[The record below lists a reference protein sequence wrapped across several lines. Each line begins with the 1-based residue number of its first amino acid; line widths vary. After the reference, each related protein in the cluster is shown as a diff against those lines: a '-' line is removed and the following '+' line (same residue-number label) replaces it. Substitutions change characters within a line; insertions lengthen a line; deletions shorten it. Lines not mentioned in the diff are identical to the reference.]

1 MGMPEIAPPAQRWTA
16 AMVRALPEDGKRY
29 EVIAGE
35 LLVTP
40 APSFDHQEAVVR
52 LWARLDPYLTSH
64 LVGRAACAPADIE
77 FDEHTLVQPD
87 VFVVPLVGGR
97 RPKRWSDIETLVLA
111 VEVLSPSTARADRTV
126 KRRLFQRV
134 RIPEYW
140 IVDVEARLVE
150 RWRPDDERPEI
161 VTETLIWQ
169 PDASALPMEIDLAG
183 YFAEVLDEPVG

>member
-1 MGMPEIAPPAQRWTA
+1 MGMPKTVQLWTA
-16 AMVRALPEDGKRY
+16 EMVRALPEDGKRY

-35 LLVTP
+35 LFVTA
-40 APSFDHQEAVVR
+40 APSYDHQEAVAF
-52 LWARLDPYLTSH
+52 LWARLDPYVRTH
-64 LVGRAACAPADIE
+64 LLGRATFSPADIE
-77 FDEHTLVQPD
+77 FDDTLVQPD

-111 VEVLSPSTARADRTV
+111 VEVLSPSTARADHTV

-150 RWRPDDERPEI
+150 RWRPDDERPE
-161 VTETLIWQ
+161 VLTESLVWQ
-169 PDASALPMEIDLAG
+169 PDAAVPPLEIHLTD
-183 YFAEVLDEPVG
+183 YFAEVFDEPPS

>member
-1 MGMPEIAPPAQRWTA
+1 MGMPETVQLWTA
-16 AMVRALPEDGKRY
+16 EMVRALPEDGKRY

-35 LLVTP
+35 LFVTP
-40 APSFDHQEAVVR
+40 APSYDHQEAVVR
-52 LWARLDPYLTSH
+52 LWARLDPYVKVH
-64 LVGRAACAPADIE
+64 LVGRATVSPADIE
-77 FDEHTLVQPD
+77 FDEYTLVQPD

-97 RPKRWSDIETLVLA
+97 RPRRWSDIETLVLA

-161 VTETLIWQ
+161 VTERLVWL
-169 PDASALPMEIDLAG
+169 PDASVPPLEIDLAA
-183 YFAEVLDEPVG
+183 YFGEVFDEPPS